1 MQVQDQSGLFLCF
14 LVLDV
19 LAACL
24 AILAQIEPF
33 RIISLI
39 FLGCVIASFAIT
51 ASQGDDN
58 PVVFFSHDTISW
70 AVSKKKTEKNGP
82 WWGVKE
88 QYIQV
93 F

>member
-1 MQVQDQSGLFLCF
+1 MQGRHRLLLGLFVLKMSSAMAAV
-14 LVLDV
+14 LLDV
-19 LAACL
+19 
-24 AILAQIEPF
+24 EPV
-33 RIISLI
+33 RIIL
-39 FLGCVIASFAIT
+39 FVLHCGVVASFAIT